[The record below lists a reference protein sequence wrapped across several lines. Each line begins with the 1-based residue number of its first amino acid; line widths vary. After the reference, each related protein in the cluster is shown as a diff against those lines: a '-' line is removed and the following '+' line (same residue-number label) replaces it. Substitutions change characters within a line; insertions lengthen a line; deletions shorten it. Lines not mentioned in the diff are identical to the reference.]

1 MPLLSRSDRSNKK
14 LAVIPFIELTIL
26 VVFACLPLI
35 LGIIWSED
43 DSFFWIVFSTKVMIL
58 GLFGLSFDLVW
69 GYGGILSFGQALFFG
84 GAGYVVAVLSRDF
97 AVSSLFVV
105 LPIAISVGLVLAALL
120 AAFLL
125 IGRKPPSLIF
135 IALGSLTGSYVA
147 ERLARA
153 WYYLGGQNGVSV
165 TEVLTIGDQP
175 LYEGTGFYYLVFG
188 FLLVVYI
195 GCRLLVRSQ
204 FGLVLAGARQREERT
219 TFLGYQVH
227 VSKAVM
233 FTLGGAIAGL
243 AGGLYAFHEGFLENY
258 FIFGLHENY
267 TSKKVFKTLEKES
280 RIKYNTFEELYVRC
294 EKGFD
299 FEIKEAI
306 DFVKPSKFGLE
317 IDMDSIEG
325 MPSSAITSSGLPLN
339 TVREII
345 FKSKKAKNISYL
357 HICEAAPIMENE
369 REKNLV
375 GKAIAYLVSDFIRK

>member
-1 MPLLSRSDRSNKK
+1 MALLSRSDGSNKK
-14 LAVIPFIELTIL
+14 LAVIPFIELAIL

-227 VSKAVM
+227 VNKAVM

-243 AGGLYAFHEGFLENY
+243 AGGLYAFHEGFVWPSLLGPTY
-258 FIFGLHENY
+258 S
-267 TSKKVFKTLEKES
+267 TQAV
-280 RIKYNTFEELYVRC
+280 LYVLV
-294 EKGFD
+294 GGAGTL
-299 FEIKEAI
+299 IGAI
-306 DFVKPSKFGLE
+306 IGVVA
-317 IDMDSIEG
+317 IEFATMLLADYFQAVWPVILG
-325 MPSSAITSSGLPLN
+325 ALLLLVVMFRRSGLVGLL
-339 TVREII
+339 T
-345 FKSKKAKNISYL
+345 S
-357 HICEAAPIMENE
+357 E
-369 REKNLV
+369 RERIGNFRSRG
-375 GKAIAYLVSDFIRK
+375 GKSAGDEQDDAR

>member
-1 MPLLSRSDRSNKK
+1 MSSNLVSYDLKKITPLIAPRKGEQK
-14 LAVIPFIELTIL
+14 LGEHIELLHENDSLVSQLSASEAKYVLMGIPEDIGVIANLGKSGTRNAWEVTLPYIL
-26 VVFACLPLI
+26 NIQNNQYTKGNKVLLLGHLDFSSELKKIDALSGEEQIEEARNITALIDTEVTNIIHKVVASGKKP
-35 LGIIWSED
+35 
-43 DSFFWIVFSTKVMIL
+43 IVI
-58 GLFGLSFDLVW
+58 GG
-69 GYGGILSFGQALFFG
+69 GHNNAYGILK
-84 GAGYVVAVLSRDF
+84 GASLAYGNAINCLNIDAHTDF
-97 AVSSLFVV
+97 RKRE
-105 LPIAISVGLVLAALL
+105 
-120 AAFLL
+120 
-125 IGRKPPSLIF
+125 GRHS
-135 IALGSLTGSYVA
+135 G
-147 ERLARA
+147 
-153 WYYLGGQNGVSV
+153 NGFS
-165 TEVLTIGDQP
+165 
-175 LYEGTGFYYLVFG
+175 
-188 FLLVVYI
+188 
-195 GCRLLVRSQ
+195 
-204 FGLVLAGARQREERT
+204 
-219 TFLGYQVH
+219 
-227 VSKAVM
+227 
-233 FTLGGAIAGL
+233 
-243 AGGLYAFHEGFLENY
+243 YAFHEGFLENY

-267 TSKKVFKTLEKES
+267 TSKKVFKTLEKEP